1 MSTGSAAGTGFQ
13 QFNPTPNAQP
23 QTYTPQTSQVNAPT
37 ETMQGQVD
45 SILSRDSPLMQRARS
60 LATQQMGQRGLI
72 NSSMAQ
78 GAGVAAMTDRALPIA
93 AQDAQTYSQRTL
105 ANQDATNQAN
115 QFNVGQTNQMF
126 QFGQDLAGRVGMQR
140 EQQAF
145 QGTQADLER
154 AQQSQLQSNQF
165 GFQGTQAGLDRGQ
178 QTSLQAGQQAFQGGQ
193 AALDRGFQGQQNEF
207 QREFQQRIA
216 AMEQSGQD
224 FRQARDIASR
234 EMLTRLEQAGI
245 TNRFDQDLALK
256 SDMFNAEQINVE
268 KRQITDNAAQLA
280 RLNLSIN
287 AQNQNIPTAFA
298 ASISNTTMSG
308 VSAIMADTTM
318 NAAAKQTAVNN
329 LVNYANAQISWAE
342 KFYNVAIPKI
352 GSAAVV

>member
-1 MSTGSAAGTGFQ
+1 MATNPQNPFDTQQPDPMNQNIQGGTQPMSTGSAAGTGYQ

-60 LATQQMGQRGLI
+60 LATQQMNQRGLV

-93 AQDAQTYSQRTL
+93 SQDAQTYSQRTL

-115 QFNVGQTNQMF
+115 QFNVGQSNQMF
-126 QFGQDLAGRVGMQR
+126 QFGQDLAGRFGMQR
-140 EQQAF
+140 EQQ
-145 QGTQADLER
+145 
-154 AQQSQLQSNQF
+154 QF
-165 GFQGTQAGLDRGQ
+165 
-178 QTSLQAGQQAFQGGQ
+178 QAGQTD
-193 AALDRGFQGQQNEF
+193 LDRGFQADQNQF
-207 QREFQQRIA
+207 QREFQERISA
-216 AMEQSGQD
+216 IEQSGQD

-256 SDMFNAEQINVE
+256 SDIFNAEQINVE
-268 KRQITDNAAQLA
+268 KRQIEDNRAQLE

-287 AQNQNIPTAFA
+287 AQNQNIPTTFA
-298 ASISNTTMSG
+298 ASISNTTMAG
-308 VSAIMADTTM
+308 VNAVMSDPNM
-318 NAAAKQTAVNN
+318 NAAAKQTAINN
-329 LVNYANAQISWAE
+329 LVSYANAQISWAE
-342 KFYNVAIPKI
+342 KFYNTAIPRI
-352 GSAAVV
+352 GSATVS